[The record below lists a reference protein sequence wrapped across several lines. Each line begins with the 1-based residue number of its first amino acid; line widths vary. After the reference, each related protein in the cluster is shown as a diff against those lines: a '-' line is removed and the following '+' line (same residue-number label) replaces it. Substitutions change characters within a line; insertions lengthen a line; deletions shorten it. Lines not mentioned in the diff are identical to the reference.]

1 LQLEKENMEWSKEKV
16 EFVNK
21 VMVLA
26 PSLGTRSTTEDIVQ
40 DMSQVTLK

>member
-1 LQLEKENMEWSKEKV
+1 MEWSKEKV

-26 PSLGTRSTTEDIVQ
+26 PALGTSSTTEDIVQ